1 MGGSMGMNAQ
11 QRGEPVSED
20 SLRNADVDAH
30 FRQLDDGRTV
40 FYPRGLFGRRGF
52 VVANTKQEA
61 LLRVRAKGIHRRAV
75 TALFLFWFWLGFVM
89 ISIFIPPHLPGLWP
103 YASWHLSGF
112 GWVAIWFAAMWGFS
126 TIIFKRLT
134 DGMESA
140 HVPNSPI
147 DCWRSEGQAMH
158 PLWLI
163 LLAAICVGTPGVY
176 FYRAMHQGES
186 ALLVFGALW
195 MVWLVPL
202 GFMVQGWWRGR
213 R

>member
-1 MGGSMGMNAQ
+1 MGGSTGMNAQ

-40 FYPRGLFGRRGF
+40 FYPQGLFGRRGF
-52 VVANTKQEA
+52 AVANTKQEA

-89 ISIFIPPHLPGLWP
+89 ISIFIPPHLLGLWP

-112 GWVAIWFAAMWGFS
+112 GWVAIWFAAMWVFS
-126 TIIFKRLT
+126 TIPFKGLT
-134 DGMESA
+134 EGMEPV
-140 HVPNSPI
+140 HVRNSPI
-147 DCWRSEGQAMH
+147 AHWRSEGQAMH
-158 PLWLI
+158 PLGLI
-163 LLAAICVGTPGVY
+163 LLTVIAVGIVGFY
-176 FYRAMHQGES
+176 FYQAMNQREM
-186 ALLVFGALW
+186 ALLVLGVLMA
-195 MVWLVPL
+195 VWLVPL